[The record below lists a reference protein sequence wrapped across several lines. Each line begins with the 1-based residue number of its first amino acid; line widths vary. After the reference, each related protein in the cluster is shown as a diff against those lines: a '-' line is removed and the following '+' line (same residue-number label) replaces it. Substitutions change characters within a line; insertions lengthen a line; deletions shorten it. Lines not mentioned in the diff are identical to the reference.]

1 MAFEDELHM
10 YPIIHICKGT
20 FIRKKESYTFISLQ
34 EVPTELKF
42 LKCWPK
48 SVPRL
53 CKKRKK
59 IHRNLLIW
67 IYVFFLNVVH
77 ISGLTLIVKA
87 FLLEPD
93 LMPSV
98 GFEFLFVLF
107 YSMTNVKRTQFC
119 YSCKLIH
126 LYNDHV
132 SNLNTSN
139 IWNDEVH
146 KQNVRP
152 RNQHKDMIFI
162 KLTLSNHWLN
172 IFEIRWTTNQWP
184 KPKINFV
191 LHWYFVGDGGGVK
204 GCCRCFVY
212 LFFNIYKIYIHLL
225 VILVKH
231 SLIQIISKSVL
242 LKEQWY
248 NYNYSINKKLLN

>member
-1 MAFEDELHM
+1 MARSANWTYIFKILTKKVFLDSA
-10 YPIIHICKGT
+10 
-20 FIRKKESYTFISLQ
+20 KKE
-34 EVPTELKF
+34 
-42 LKCWPK
+42 
-48 SVPRL
+48 
-53 CKKRKK
+53 KK
-59 IHRNLLIW
+59 NTQQG
-67 IYVFFLNVVH
+67 IYVFFFNVVH
-77 ISGLTLIVKA
+77 ISCRPGLTLIVKA

-107 YSMTNVKRTQFC
+107 SSMTNVKRTQFC

-132 SNLNTSN
+132 SNLNTSHV
-139 IWNDEVH
+139 WNDEVH

-172 IFEIRWTTNQWP
+172 LFEIRWTTNQWP
-184 KPKINFV
+184 KPKINYMFFFCFFCIGI
-191 LHWYFVGDGGGVK
+191 LLGRGVK

-212 LFFNIYKIYIHLL
+212 FF
-225 VILVKH
+225 
-231 SLIQIISKSVL
+231 
-242 LKEQWY
+242 
-248 NYNYSINKKLLN
+248 